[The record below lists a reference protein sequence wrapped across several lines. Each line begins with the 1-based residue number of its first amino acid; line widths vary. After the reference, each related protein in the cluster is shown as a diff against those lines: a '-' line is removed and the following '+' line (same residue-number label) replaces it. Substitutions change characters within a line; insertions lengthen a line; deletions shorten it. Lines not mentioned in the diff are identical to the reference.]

1 LTIAKA
7 EAAKQVEQARGI
19 VAEGLDVVAQLRAIN
34 QVTLQVMKDAR
45 DSGDRDMVLKAV
57 DRVER
62 QITLQAK
69 LLGELDERPQ
79 VNIHMSQEYIEVRTI
94 LMRALDDFPEARAAA
109 AMALQGVHDGR

>member
-1 LTIAKA
+1 MRGIARTYFGSVKAEDALGRHKAEHLPLTIAKA

-69 LLGELDERPQ
+69 LLGELD
-79 VNIHMSQEYIEVRTI
+79 
-94 LMRALDDFPEARAAA
+94 
-109 AMALQGVHDGR
+109 